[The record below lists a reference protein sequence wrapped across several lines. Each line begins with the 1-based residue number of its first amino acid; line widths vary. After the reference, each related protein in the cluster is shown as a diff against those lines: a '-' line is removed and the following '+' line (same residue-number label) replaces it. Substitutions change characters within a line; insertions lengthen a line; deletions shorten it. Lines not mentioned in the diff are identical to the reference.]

1 MNSKK
6 IKKIKT
12 VLKRNLADHKGRK
25 RIMESKYNSQ
35 QKRNQIIYHALKYL
49 LMQIAYYL
57 LSYSYNGI
65 AIKGQQ

>member
-1 MNSKK
+1 MVVFFVQLHFTTRVRYGFLSVQLNYT
-6 IKKIKT
+6 I
-12 VLKRNLADHKGRK
+12 RHK
-25 RIMESKYNSQ
+25 
-35 QKRNQIIYHALKYL
+35 IIYHALKYL

>member
-1 MNSKK
+1 
-6 IKKIKT
+6 
-12 VLKRNLADHKGRK
+12 
-25 RIMESKYNSQ
+25 MESKYNSQ

-65 AIKGQQ
+65 AIKGVFK